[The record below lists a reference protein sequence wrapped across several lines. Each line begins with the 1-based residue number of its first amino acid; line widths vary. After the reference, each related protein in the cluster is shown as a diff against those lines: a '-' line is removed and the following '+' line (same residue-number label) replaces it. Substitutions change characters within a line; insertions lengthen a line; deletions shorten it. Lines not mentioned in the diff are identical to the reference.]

1 MQKVKIITHLSCLI
15 RYIAGGPEKD
25 PVAGILASSASARK
39 RAQTRRFFTEKSSEK
54 EYPFRHIAVF
64 ALDAPLSVKKQC
76 CKHVLS
82 VARGPRVQPQAQV
95 CHRIKRRDPRGSLR
109 APPLSLPLAMKI
121 L

>member
-54 EYPFRHIAVF
+54 EYDLTKIQQKSGKFC
-64 ALDAPLSVKKQC
+64 KK
-76 CKHVLS
+76 KLKNGKFHEIL
-82 VARGPRVQPQAQV
+82 
-95 CHRIKRRDPRGSLR
+95 RIDYGAKEC
-109 APPLSLPLAMKI
+109 I
-121 L
+121 V